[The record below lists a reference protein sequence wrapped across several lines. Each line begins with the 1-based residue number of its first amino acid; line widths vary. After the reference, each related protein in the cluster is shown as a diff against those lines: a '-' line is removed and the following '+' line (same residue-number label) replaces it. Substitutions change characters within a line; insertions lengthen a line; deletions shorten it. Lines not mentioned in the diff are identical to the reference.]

1 MFFSQDLVRLGERGR
16 VGGGCG
22 PCPYFLS
29 LDMYKKADI
38 VFMPYNYVIDP
49 GMRDVLGDR
58 LKDAVVL
65 LDEAHNIGES
75 IFGYFWLFFGYFLVI
90 FWLFF
95 GYFLVIFGYS
105 RMGNCTDV
113 VFSLQIHPTRL
124 LSERSSRT
132 TRRRRRKTG
141 SREGSAGSS
150 AGTSA
155 TAPRHGRSSPRSR
168 VTRRRRGVKLRA
180 PLESSLGRL
189 TKRRT
194 TSRRRRSS

>member
-75 IFGYFWLFFGYFLVI
+75 IFGYFWLFLVI
-90 FWLFF
+90 F
-95 GYFLVIFGYS
+95 GYFLVIFGNLRTGNWTDGVFCSQEPRLVLRVLSVSLSTRAGPACAMRAPRGRIRPSRVPRDASSANPGPSRGSARRNVSRVPPGLSRVKPARRRVRCVSPFYL
-105 RMGNCTDV
+105 RMGNWIDN
-113 VFSLQIHPTRL
+113 
-124 LSERSSRT
+124 
-132 TRRRRRKTG
+132 
-141 SREGSAGSS
+141 
-150 AGTSA
+150 
-155 TAPRHGRSSPRSR
+155 
-168 VTRRRRGVKLRA
+168 
-180 PLESSLGRL
+180 
-189 TKRRT
+189 
-194 TSRRRRSS
+194 

>member
-75 IFGYFWLFFGYFLVI
+75 IFGYFWLFLVI
-90 FWLFF
+90 F

-105 RMGNCTDV
+105 RMGNSYDV
-113 VFSLQIHPTRL
+113 VFLFLQRACARMRRVSTSPPRIWRR
-124 LSERSSRT
+124 RS
-132 TRRRRRKTG
+132 TRRRRR
-141 SREGSAGSS
+141 SRRRAWK
-150 AGTSA
+150 
-155 TAPRHGRSSPRSR
+155 RSGV
-168 VTRRRRGVKLRA
+168 VTWRRRG
-180 PLESSLGRL
+180 RL
-189 TKRRT
+189 VG
-194 TSRRRRSS
+194 